1 MSVCFG
7 SLFFGG
13 VGGWGEE
20 REFSTIEQSLTE
32 RGLKS
37 GQQKKG
43 QKDVRPGFLA
53 GNSVFWRETTSV
65 NIVSTASYK
74 TNHNAAIRKQMW
86 FTFLTATD

>member
-1 MSVCFG
+1 MKLCND
-7 SLFFGG
+7 
-13 VGGWGEE
+13 
-20 REFSTIEQSLTE
+20 IEHRNNKDNQANLV
-32 RGLKS
+32 RH
-37 GQQKKG
+37 KKG

-74 TNHNAAIRKQMW
+74 TNHNAAIWKQMW